1 MPQLS
6 NPLMKKFSKKQK
18 QIFEIIILSAI
29 ALTSYLVW
37 DTIIIYP
44 IKLIVVTLHEI
55 SHGIAAIISGGEVI
69 SLDIGFNLGGK
80 CTTQS
85 GEQMLIA
92 SAGYPGSFIF
102 GALIFSSAYSK
113 RFGNWLLGIIAVIV
127 LLFIANLSQNMNLNL
142 LLFSSVIIIALIK
155 IFAPQIISNYLI
167 KTIGLV
173 SCFYVAIDIFE
184 DVLSQNQIV
193 SDATI
198 IAGLSG
204 ISEVVWGFAWLA
216 ITITGIVFLFRFG
229 YKKGITY

>member
-1 MPQLS
+1 
-6 NPLMKKFSKKQK
+6 MKKFSRKQK

-29 ALTSYLVW
+29 ALASYFVW
-37 DTIIIYP
+37 NTIIIYP

-55 SHGIAAIISGGEVI
+55 SHGIAAVISGGEVI

-80 CTTQS
+80 CTTQN

-92 SAGYPGSFIF
+92 SSGYLGSFIF
-102 GALIFSSAYSK
+102 GALIFSAAYMK
-113 RFGNWLLGIIAVIV
+113 RYGNWMLGIIAAIV
-127 LLFIANLSQNMNLNL
+127 LLFITNLSQNMNFNL
-142 LLFSSVIIIALIK
+142 ILFSSVIIIALLK
-155 IFAPQIISNYLI
+155 NFAPQIISNYLI

-184 DVLSQNQIV
+184 DVLSQDQLV

-198 IAGLSG
+198 LAGVSG
-204 ISEVVWGFAWLA
+204 ISEVIWGIVWLA
-216 ITITGIVFLFRFG
+216 ITITGIVFLLRLG